1 MTVYQ
6 NGGGSSVPPPP
17 LVCRPHL
24 AAAAPP
30 LLSPLDP
37 ASRLSPLHP
46 PFPYEGA
53 APPASSAAP
62 TNMTGDVHRCC
73 PATATTGGGGGGGVF
88 EDGARGEARGG
99 AALRD
104 TCITVET
111 RREREAERRLAE
123 AWKRKRRRGE
133 AGGGAAAYLKSAP
146 VGRVRHPLEEG
157 VLAGAAAGVAGV
169 LAICLLSVPLALL
182 LLLMLPLAMLAK
194 GLAAA
199 CRLPRGPACAAA
211 CRGDYLS
218 PHDAQ
223 FLLQEADPR
232 AVMHSVLVI
241 DAAMTLKR
249 VKQLLAA
256 RVVEARTGAG
266 MLQYPRFTQTV
277 RRLAAGPAWVADAA
291 FSLHNHVFAGPAVAS
306 EEALHRYVGAL
317 LSQPLPAARPLW
329 EVIVLHD
336 YGRSRDT
343 VLVCR
348 LHQCLSDGMSLVR
361 VLCQS
366 LSDNQIMHLPQKPH
380 FGGTTYGMNLARG
393 LLVGPLTA
401 LTWLLAWRPQ
411 LNPLTLTKGCTRP
424 PPPPRRAAPA
434 CCCCCGGGE
443 EVSAREACEGGGAYT
458 VWSEGEGAGEG
469 QVVVWGAGVTVGGVV
484 RVKQVTRTCLNDVL
498 LAALAGAL
506 RLSLQRRGV
515 RHPRD
520 LRASIAVDLRSSPPP
535 FSVPRLGTKAAL
547 VPLALPL
554 SWDAAIPRLWEVRS
568 RVDDMK
574 ASASAVVAYGLVW
587 WAYRL
592 LPASLTHALLRRLH
606 RRTSVQYSSLPGPT
620 SPLLLGGWL
629 EQVLNVL
636 KGLSTP
642 PSPAADQVH
651 VSVAARTSMP
661 AAPAMAR
668 LILQE
673 FQSQC
678 VQMCELLAN
687 RRIPGEQRRGL
698 VFTPGEL
705 GRGHSLSELQ
715 EKLRRVQTELQ
726 LVTQQW
732 EAHRRSALARPP
744 RPQDTEEDDQE
755 DVTAVSSGSAL
766 LGRARGGG
774 GGGGGEGRGGG
785 GGGGRGGRCRLP
797 QQEEDLCSRVQ
808 HLKSEFTDLL
818 TEIRRRK
825 SVSEGR
831 VVGVGSQ
838 TEFEEEDG
846 EVRRPRKRALSAA
859 STWSASSGSSEV
871 SSCLTRPLTT
881 PTQPNP
887 TPLTPSNHPTRTCLV
902 TDIT

>member
-17 LVCRPHL
+17 PPLVCRPHL
-24 AAAAPP
+24 PPAAPP

-37 ASRLSPLHP
+37 TSRLSPLHP

-53 APPASSAAP
+53 APPAAPAAP
-62 TNMTGDVHRCC
+62 TPLTGEPHRCC
-73 PATATTGGGGGGGVF
+73 PAGSGSGGGGGCGG
-88 EDGARGEARGG
+88 GGSGGNGGARGG
-99 AALRD
+99 AGLQD
-104 TCITVET
+104 TCITVEA

-133 AGGGAAAYLKSAP
+133 AGGGAAEYLRSAP
-146 VGRVRHPLEEG
+146 VGRVKHPLEEG
-157 VLAGAAAGVAGV
+157 VVAGAAAGVAGM
-169 LAICLLSVPLALL
+169 LATCLLSVPLALL
-182 LLLMLPLAMLAK
+182 LLLLLPIAMLTK
-194 GLAAA
+194 GLASA
-199 CRLPRGPACAAA
+199 CRLPRTTACATA

-266 MLQYPRFTQTV
+266 TLLYPRFTQTV
-277 RRLAAGPAWVADAA
+277 RRLAAGPAWVVDAA

-366 LSDNQIMHLPQKPH
+366 LSDNQIMHIPQKPH
-380 FGGTTYGMNLARG
+380 FGGTTYGMNLARA

-411 LNPLTLTKGCTRP
+411 LNPLTVNKGCPRP
-424 PPPPRRAAPA
+424 PPPPRRAGSA
-434 CCCCCGGGE
+434 CCCGGRE

-458 VWSEGEGAGEG
+458 VWGEGEGAGEG

-520 LRASIAVDLRSSPPP
+520 LR
-535 FSVPRLGTKAAL
+535 
-547 VPLALPL
+547 
-554 SWDAAIPRLWEVRS
+554 VRHG
-568 RVDDMK
+568 
-574 ASASAVVAYGLVW
+574 Y
-587 WAYRL
+587 
-592 LPASLTHALLRRLH
+592 
-606 RRTSVQYSSLPGPT
+606 
-620 SPLLLGGWL
+620 
-629 EQVLNVL
+629 
-636 KGLSTP
+636 
-642 PSPAADQVH
+642 
-651 VSVAARTSMP
+651 
-661 AAPAMAR
+661 
-668 LILQE
+668 
-673 FQSQC
+673 
-678 VQMCELLAN
+678 
-687 RRIPGEQRRGL
+687 
-698 VFTPGEL
+698 
-705 GRGHSLSELQ
+705 
-715 EKLRRVQTELQ
+715 
-726 LVTQQW
+726 
-732 EAHRRSALARPP
+732 
-744 RPQDTEEDDQE
+744 
-755 DVTAVSSGSAL
+755 
-766 LGRARGGG
+766 
-774 GGGGGEGRGGG
+774 
-785 GGGGRGGRCRLP
+785 
-797 QQEEDLCSRVQ
+797 
-808 HLKSEFTDLL
+808 
-818 TEIRRRK
+818 
-825 SVSEGR
+825 
-831 VVGVGSQ
+831 
-838 TEFEEEDG
+838 
-846 EVRRPRKRALSAA
+846 
-859 STWSASSGSSEV
+859 
-871 SSCLTRPLTT
+871 
-881 PTQPNP
+881 
-887 TPLTPSNHPTRTCLV
+887 
-902 TDIT
+902 